1 MGTPMPSLV
10 CAAGVGVLLLAAA
23 VSDLRRFTIPNWIS
37 LALVALYLGAGAAA
51 GTPAAVLA
59 LPLLL
64 ATAVLLA
71 GAVAFA
77 RGWLGGGDVKLLAA
91 ASLWV
96 PPAQLPGFLVLVAM
110 LGGALAALVLAA
122 ALIRRATA
130 AAEGSLASIR
140 LPYGVAISA
149 AGMLT
154 LFGGVQL

>member
-1 MGTPMPSLV
+1 MDTLPSLL
-10 CAAGVGVLLLAAA
+10 CTAGVGLLLLAAA
-23 VSDLRRFTIPNWIS
+23 VSDLSRFTIPNWIS
-37 LALVALYLGAGAAA
+37 LALVLLYLGASGAS
-51 GTPAAVLA
+51 GTPVATMV

-64 ATAVLLA
+64 AVAVLLA
-71 GAVAFA
+71 GAVAFE
-77 RGWLGGGDVKLLAA
+77 RGWIGGGDVKLLAA

-96 PPAQLPGFLVLVAM
+96 PPAQLPGFLVLVAV

-122 ALIRRATA
+122 AVIRRATA
-130 AAEGSLASIR
+130 AAEDSLASIR